1 MRVLVTGAYH
11 SIQVRYPMSELRGS
25 CLASTAVLHSL
36 AEEQLWLHW
45 LTHRGLLTRGPS
57 LLSMPNKG
65 HCDRPRTFYPGT
77 AFLPGTRSEETGKEP
92 VGEPSLFSE
101 EKCLS
106 LHPAILSD
114 RRKTGNG
121 ERYW

>member
-45 LTHRGLLTRGPS
+45 LTHQGLLTRGPS
-57 LLSMPNKG
+57 LPSMPNKER
-65 HCDRPRTFYPGT
+65 CDRPRTFYPGT
-77 AFLPGTRSEETGKEP
+77 AFLPGTRS
-92 VGEPSLFSE
+92 VQL
-101 EKCLS
+101 EK
-106 LHPAILSD
+106 
-114 RRKTGNG
+114 NQ
-121 ERYW
+121 

>member
-45 LTHRGLLTRGPS
+45 LTQEA
-57 LLSMPNKG
+57 
-65 HCDRPRTFYPGT
+65 RPCSACR
-77 AFLPGTRSEETGKEP
+77 TRSIVIDRERFTQARRSCLEP
-92 VGEPSLFSE
+92 APKRL
-101 EKCLS
+101 EKNL
-106 LHPAILSD
+106 
-114 RRKTGNG
+114 
-121 ERYW
+121 